1 MRLSGA
7 RTVACVWSYTGR
19 AQKYPVRPSASTVTR
34 MATNAMTPLRR
45 RGGAGAAELTIVAG
59 TSVRERSPAA
69 PGNGRPATAAAIRA
83 GGPETARAGGP
94 EVTRGSPAAGSWAAA
109 WRGMSGPAGG
119 GAGTGAVGTGAAGA
133 GTGVAARPSG
143 GRYVPGTGAGAVA
156 GGSSSVTT
164 GSTEVAS
171 VSSGGGSKSGLAL
184 DTTDR

>member
-83 GGPETARAGGP
+83 GG
-94 EVTRGSPAAGSWAAA
+94 
-109 WRGMSGPAGG
+109 
-119 GAGTGAVGTGAAGA
+119 TGAAGA

-143 GRYVPGTGAGAVA
+143 GRYVPGTGATAAAAGAPDARTSPAARISPVA
-156 GGSSSVTT
+156 GS
-164 GSTEVAS
+164 AS
-171 VSSGGGSKSGLAL
+171 
-184 DTTDR
+184 